1 MKATFLIGC
10 AVLSVL
16 ISSAAALQCY
26 TCLFPTISPLDCL
39 KFSTPCGPSQRCLTS
54 VARGRRGA
62 LELVIQEKSCG
73 DPSMCWAH
81 GTRSMLGTNF
91 TYSTSCCSTDL
102 CNRGAGGLSASQGL
116 LTVSLLSVVRVSL
129 C

>member
-1 MKATFLIGC
+1 MKATFFVSC
-10 AVLSVL
+10 
-16 ISSAAALQCY
+16 AALFTLIPSGVALRCY

-39 KFSTPCGPSQRCLTS
+39 KFPTPCGPSQQCLTS
-54 VARGRRGA
+54 VARGHRGA

-81 GTRSMLGTNF
+81 GTRSMLGANF

-102 CNRGAGGLSASQGL
+102 CNRGAGGLGTSRGL
-116 LTVSLLSVVRVSL
+116 LTVSILSVVMVYL